1 MKQFI
6 LILIVFLFN
15 SHAIFSKDT
24 YPRYS
29 TNSGETISDVIIR
42 EVLATDTKDGI
53 ASEYGITVA
62 ELERQNPSIINELTI
77 GFKLKI
83 KKPDYSLENEVPVID
98 VKADVIGNFETN
110 LFIKNKYEEFVNQLI
125 TDASENIGT
134 RYTNGGSSRSGF
146 DCSGL
151 MYATFENFEIILP
164 RSSKEQSEF
173 GTKINIEEAQKGDL
187 IFFHTGRRH
196 RINHVGMIVEVTAEG
211 EIKFIHA
218 SLQNGV
224 IISSSKESY
233 YENKI
238 VQVNRVL

>member
-1 MKQFI
+1 MI
-6 LILIVFLFN
+6 CL
-15 SHAIFSKDT
+15 
-24 YPRYS
+24 
-29 TNSGETISDVIIR
+29 SDIIIR
-42 EVLATDTKDGI
+42 EVLPTDTKDGI
-53 ASEYGITVA
+53 ANEYGITVA

-83 KKPDYSLENEVPVID
+83 KKSEFSSENEVPAVD
-98 VKADVIGNFETN
+98 VKVDAIDNAETN

-134 RYTNGGSSRSGF
+134 RYSNGGSSRSGF

-151 MYATFENFEIILP
+151 IFATFENFEINLP
-164 RSSKEQSEF
+164 RSSQEQSEF
-173 GTKINIEEAQKGDL
+173 GTKINITEAQKGDL
-187 IFFHTGRRH
+187 IFFKTGRRH
-196 RINHVGMIVEVTAEG
+196 KINHVGMIVEVAADG